1 MEESCYKV
9 LALKFGYYY
18 LDGEKAILMSVSDDI
33 GILAYDKAKPRVF
46 KSLSRTRTYLFY
58 V

>member
-1 MEESCYKV
+1 LGGGDFVRYIGKAVGKV
-9 LALKFGYYY
+9 
-18 LDGEKAILMSVSDDI
+18 IMSVSDDI